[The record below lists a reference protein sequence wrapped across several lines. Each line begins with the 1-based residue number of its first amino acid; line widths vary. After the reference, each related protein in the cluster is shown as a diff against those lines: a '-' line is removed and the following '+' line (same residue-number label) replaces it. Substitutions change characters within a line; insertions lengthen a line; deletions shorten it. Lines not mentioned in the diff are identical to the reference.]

1 MLHKTR
7 GVVLNYIKYKETSV
21 IVKIFTEQFGL
32 QAYLVNS
39 VRSAKSK
46 NKIALFQPLTFLD
59 MVVYNNDKKEI
70 QRLSEFRGIL
80 PFKTIPYD
88 HNKSA
93 SALFLAEVL
102 HKSLSTEENQTQL
115 FEFLLSS
122 FSSFDG
128 DETANRHNFHLIFLY
143 QLTYHFGL
151 SASAKEMMRQI
162 ETWLPYTLEEREMC
176 EVCLLKIEQLDSGTE
191 LKISNQERKL
201 ALNAILTFLQKNF
214 SSLNHLKSLDIIKT
228 LYL

>member
-7 GVVLNYIKYKETSV
+7 GLVLNYIKYKETSV

-32 QAYLVNS
+32 QSYLVNS

-59 MVVYNNDKKEI
+59 MVVYKNDKKDI
-70 QRLSEFRGIL
+70 QRLSEFRGIV

-93 SALFLAEVL
+93 SALFLAEIL
-102 HKSLSTEENQTQL
+102 HKSLSTEEGQTQL
-115 FEFLLSS
+115 FEFLLKS
-122 FSSFDG
+122 FSSFDL
-128 DETANRHNFHLIFLY
+128 DETPNRHNFHLIFLY

-151 SASAKEMMRQI
+151 SATAKEMMRQI
-162 ETWLPYTLEEREMC
+162 ETWLPYTIEERELC
-176 EVCLLKIEQLDSGTE
+176 EFCLSNIENFEDKE
-191 LKISNQERKL
+191 DLKISNQERKL
-201 ALNAILTFLQKNF
+201 VLNAILTFLQQNF